1 MIIRRDSDAICLVG
15 QPAHAHLAGQLARAW
30 NRAALPAIGAV
41 HEDMVLGIT
50 LHDLAWARFET
61 APTLNPETGLPHS
74 FREMRLAPALW
85 AEAVHEARAFG
96 RWPALMVSLQGSRVY
111 GEFFRR
117 DRASPADIAAVDAF
131 LPAQQALQAEYAA
144 GFNPDSVRQ
153 ANALLGAVDWLS
165 LLLCGDTVRASTI
178 PACPLPD
185 GQGSVTLSGDTLHPW
200 PFGPDTLDLHA
211 DTTELPP
218 GTRFSDRAALHTG
231 LATARRGV
239 LRWRLRRG

>member
-1 MIIRRDSDAICLVG
+1 MILRQDADAVRLVG

-30 NRAALPAIGAV
+30 NQAALLAIGAAR
-41 HEDMVLGIT
+41 EDVLLGIT

-61 APTLNPETGLPHS
+61 APTLNPATGLPHS
-74 FREMRLAPALW
+74 FRDMRLAPALW

-96 RWPALMVSLQGSRVY
+96 RWPALMVSLQGSRIY

-131 LPAQQALQAEYAA
+131 LPVQQALQAEYAQ
-144 GFNPDSVRQ
+144 GFDPEAVRQ

-178 PACPLPD
+178 PTCPLP
-185 GQGSVTLSGDTLHPW
+185 GGEGSVTLSGDTLHPW

-218 GTRFSDRAALHTG
+218 GTRFTDATALQAG

-239 LRWRLRRG
+239 LRWQLRRG